1 MLDVWGKVIFLTG
14 APLPSSLQWTEEE
27 LCAPLQPGFVERKPV
42 ESTEQSSHADNA
54 PSWRS
59 IPLERPHLPTGLTQI
74 SQEDLGFEDYG
85 FPAGETAFFSPTE
98 LSFISDSS
106 ECPSEQSQV
115 SNSAKEDLYTQYY
128 EQSFAIH
135 ENIPSSQIVGAE
147 SLDESFT
154 TEPEDFSTAF
164 SASSPSFPADQ
175 LARSRLISS
184 HLSQLKD
191 MPNAAYL
198 QSITP
203 QTMTVNLVIGV
214 ISISQPRTI
223 TTRKGGR
230 SIELVEM
237 LVGDD
242 SKAGFGIN
250 IWLPPSPES
259 NHPAPQDGDFRT
271 QTVKL
276 RPQDVILARNVA
288 LGSFRGKVYGQS
300 LRRGMTTLDLLY
312 RNVVDG
318 HDASGAYRAGELEH
332 GAVDEPQV
340 RKVRDVKDWVIR
352 FVGGNTGALPVGR
365 VSESRLANG
374 NQMQALPNDT
384 PQR

>member
-1 MLDVWGKVIFLTG
+1 MLDVWEKVIFLTG

-27 LCAPLQPGFVERKPV
+27 LCAPPQPGFVERKPV
-42 ESTEQSSHADNA
+42 ESTERSYYADKA

-59 IPLERPHLPTGLTQI
+59 IPLERPHLPTGLTQT

-98 LSFISDSS
+98 LSFISDPS

-115 SNSAKEDLYTQYY
+115 SNSAKEELYTQYY

-135 ENIPSSQIVGAE
+135 ENIPSSQIVGAG

-164 SASSPSFPADQ
+164 SASSPSYPADQ

-203 QTMTVNLVIGV
+203 QTMTVNLVVGV
-214 ISISQPRTI
+214 ISVSPPRTI

-259 NHPAPQDGDFRT
+259 NHPAPQDGDLRT
-271 QTVKL
+271 QTGNL

-332 GAVDEPQV
+332 GAFYEPQV

-365 VSESRLANG
+365 VSESRPANG
-374 NQMQALPNDT
+374 DQMQALPNDT

>member
-1 MLDVWGKVIFLTG
+1 MLDVRGKVIFLTG
-14 APLPSSLQWTEEE
+14 APLPSSLQWTEED
-27 LCAPLQPGFVERKPV
+27 LCASPQPGFVERKPI
-42 ESTEQSSHADNA
+42 ESTERSLHDNKA

-59 IPLERPHLPTGLTQI
+59 VPLERPHLPTGLTQI
-74 SQEDLGFEDYG
+74 SQEDIGFEDYG
-85 FPAGETAFFSPTE
+85 FPAGETAFFSPAE
-98 LSFISDSS
+98 LSFISDPS
-106 ECPSEQSQV
+106 ECPIEQSQV
-115 SNSAKEDLYTQYY
+115 SDSAKEDLYTQYY

-164 SASSPSFPADQ
+164 SASSPSYPADQ
-175 LARSRLISS
+175 LARSRLTLS
-184 HLSQLKD
+184 HLNELKD

-198 QSITP
+198 QSIIP
-203 QTMTVNLVIGV
+203 QTMTVNLVVGV

-223 TTRKGGR
+223 KTRKGGH

-242 SKAGFGIN
+242 TKAGFGIN
-250 IWLPPSPES
+250 IWLPPPEN
-259 NHPAPQDGDFRT
+259 NHPALQDGDLRT
-271 QTVKL
+271 QSAKL

-288 LGSFRGKVYGQS
+288 LSSFRGKVYGQS

-312 RNVVDG
+312 RNLVDG
-318 HDASGAYRAGELEH
+318 HDAPGAYKAGELEH
-332 GAVDEPQV
+332 GAVEEPQV
-340 RKVRDVKDWVIR
+340 RKVRDVKDWVMR
-352 FVGGNTGALPVGR
+352 FVGGNTGALPVGK

-384 PQR
+384 PQ